1 MKHDYITENVFHR
14 PRRVKRWELFALIA
28 CFVLCGVDL

>member
-1 MKHDYITENVFHR
+1 MHDYQRVNVTSQ
-14 PRRVKRWELFALIA
+14 PRKVKRWELLALIV

>member
-1 MKHDYITENVFHR
+1 MKHDYQRVNVTNQ
-14 PRRVKRWELFALIA
+14 PRKVKRWELFALIA

>member
-1 MKHDYITENVFHR
+1 MKHDYQLTNVRHQAR
-14 PRRVKRWELFALIA
+14 KVKRWELFALIA

>member
-1 MKHDYITENVFHR
+1 MKHDYSGDNVRHQ
-14 PRRVKRWELFALIA
+14 PRKVKHWEILALIA

>member
-1 MKHDYITENVFHR
+1 MKHDYQLTNVHHQ
-14 PRRVKRWELFALIA
+14 PRKVKRWEILALIA